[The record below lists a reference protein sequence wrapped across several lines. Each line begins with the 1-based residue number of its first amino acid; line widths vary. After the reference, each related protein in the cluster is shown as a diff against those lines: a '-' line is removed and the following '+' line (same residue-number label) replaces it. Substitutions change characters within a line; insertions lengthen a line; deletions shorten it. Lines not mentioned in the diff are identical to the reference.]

1 MRSKKMARTD
11 KLLEPEE
18 IKEVIGKEI
27 TDISICLSIVASYY
41 NVDSENAIENKLSNH
56 EKRWS

>member
-1 MRSKKMARTD
+1 MARTD

-56 EKRWS
+56 ERRWS